1 MLKLILG
8 RQKSGKTKFCLDMAE
23 KCVKNGK
30 KIIMLVPEQYS
41 FECQR
46 HLLCSLGAKISNNID
61 ILSFTGLCNAIQTQ
75 IGGIAGLNIDDGTR
89 YILVG
94 QAIASAKSELQ
105 LYGKYCN
112 SQAFI
117 RGILSVIT
125 ELKQSKI
132 SPDLLKNLSE
142 KADSENFKRK
152 LLDIANILEKYNA
165 LVETKFIDPLDLI
178 ENTVSRMSDNSFFK
192 GKTVIFDEFKGFTEA
207 QFLMIQRIISGADNV
222 YVTLCCDGNDYDFN
236 SNIFN
241 NGETDVFRN
250 ITKTAERLMSIAKH
264 HLVAVEKP
272 LILDNF
278 DGISEDLIALDSLLC
293 MRSNKKYEGVV
304 KNISV
309 ISADSIHDEID
320 FCMSTIRKMVRTD
333 GYRYKD
339 FTIIART
346 DSIYQGVIDEI
357 SEIYNIPC
365 YIDKRVPASV
375 LPLSNFV
382 LSAINAALSFDTEDI
397 LRMSKT
403 GLAGLSVEEIT
414 KIENYAFIWSIDG
427 LKKWSDAWTMNC
439 NGLSSGDI
447 SEEKRFQIEEET
459 KSVDSLREKLITP
472 LKKLRH
478 NLNGNAEKMCKALFE
493 LFRDYSTVSLLKE
506 YTLKLE
512 ENGQL
517 NEAEYQRAG
526 YEVLIKAFD
535 KIVEAVGDRNLEPKE
550 FAEILSSVIGFE
562 TVGEIPQNDDQVIF
576 GTADRIKPLR
586 PKVVFVVGINQDIF
600 PKMIDDSGLLNQYER
615 SMINRLGSTIIHN
628 NCRICLS
635 DHSLSDCIDEMFLFY
650 SACTYASDK
659 VFLSYS
665 AKTLSGS
672 SCEPSIEIE
681 AIKNAFPKIEVLHY
695 SNQAKLSN
703 IETKESAFK
712 KLAENYSEN
721 SEIVNTLKGYFSAD
735 EDFKGRIEAIENYR
749 LKKDPKISEQSA
761 LGLYGNNIYLSAS
774 KIDSFADCRFL
785 YFCRYGLKLQK
796 LQKVEFNP
804 LTRGNIVHYCLEKFV
819 MAHLNGFHNLDEDY
833 DIASEVNGYCDDY
846 INKTVV
852 DNDALDDKFKYMTA
866 IAKETS
872 IILSKALAKEFK
884 QGEFQPKFCEL
895 KIGPDESVKGIQVQT
910 DNGRSIMLTGLIDR
924 VDTNNDGK
932 VRVVDYKTGKKG
944 LSFSISELLNNHNA
958 QMLLYLYSLIQ
969 NGKAVINADTP
980 AGVLYFPAMRQAGD
994 KAQDYVKMS
1003 GIVLNDADTL
1013 QQMEKD
1019 LQGKIIPV
1027 GRYKNGSYT
1036 SDQPLVSKE
1045 DFDNLFKYLEI
1056 MLQRI
1061 GSSITNGNITPNPLK
1076 DLKDSGKIACR
1087 FCDFRSVCRIK
1098 KGEYEVIKKE
1108 CSNSE
1113 ALQEIKEELKQQN
1126 GY

>member
-8 RQKSGKTKFCLDMAE
+8 RNKTGKTKFCLDMAE
-23 KCVKNGK
+23 KCVNNGK
-30 KIIMLVPEQYS
+30 NVIMLVPEQYS

-46 HLLCSLGAKISNNID
+46 HLLCSLGPKISNKID

-94 QAIASAKSELQ
+94 QAIASAKNELQ

-117 RGILSVIT
+117 REILSVIT

-132 SPDLLKNLSE
+132 SPEILRNLSE
-142 KADSENFKRK
+142 NADSENLKKK
-152 LLDIANILEKYNA
+152 LLDISNILEKYDA
-165 LVETKFIDPLDLI
+165 LVKTKFIDPLDLI
-178 ENTVSRMSDNSFFK
+178 ENTVNRMSDNSFFK

-207 QFLMIQRIISGADNV
+207 QFLMIHRIISGADNV
-222 YVTLCCDGNDYDFN
+222 YVTLCCDGNDYIIDN
-236 SNIFN
+236 NIFTN
-241 NGETDVFRN
+241 CETDVFYN
-250 ITKTAERLMSIAKH
+250 ITKTADRLMSIAKQ
-264 HLVAVEKP
+264 HLVTVEKP
-272 LILDNF
+272 LVLNNF
-278 DGISEDLIALDSLLC
+278 YGISEDLIALDKLLC
-293 MRSNKKYEGVV
+293 RRSDETYCGNVN
-304 KNISV
+304 NISV
-309 ISADSIHDEID
+309 ISADSVYDEID
-320 FCMSTIRKMVRTD
+320 FCMSTIRKMVRVD

-339 FTIIART
+339 FTIISRS
-346 DSIYQGVIDEI
+346 DSVYQGVINEI

-365 YIDKRVPASV
+365 YIDKRISASV

-397 LRMSKT
+397 LRMAKT
-403 GLAGLSVEEIT
+403 GLAGLSVEEIA

-427 LKKWSDAWTMNC
+427 LKKWSDTWTMSC

-447 SEEKRFQIEEET
+447 SDGKRVQIEEET
-459 KSVDSLREKLITP
+459 KATNALREKLIAP
-472 LKKLRH
+472 LIKLRF
-478 NLNGNAEKMCKALFE
+478 NLNGNAETMCKALFE
-493 LFRDYSTVSLLKE
+493 LFKDYSTVSLLKD

-512 ENGQL
+512 QNGQL

-550 FAEILSSVIGFE
+550 FSEILASVIGFE

-586 PKVVFVVGINQDIF
+586 PKVVFVVGVNQDIF
-600 PKMIDDSGLLNQYER
+600 PQMIDDSGLLSQYER
-615 SMINRLGSTIIHN
+615 SMINKLGSEIN
-628 NCRICLS
+628 NNFRVCLS
-635 DHSLSDCIDEMFLFY
+635 DHSLSDCIDESFLFY

-665 AKTLSGS
+665 AKNLSGG

-681 AIKNAFPKIEVLHY
+681 TIKNAFPKIEVLHY
-695 SNQAKLSN
+695 SREAKLHN

-712 KLAENYSEN
+712 KLAENYCEN

-735 EDFKGRIEAIENYR
+735 EDFKGRIEAIDNYR

-761 LGLYGNNIYLSAS
+761 LKLYGDKIYLSAS
-774 KIDSFADCRFL
+774 KIDSFADCRFM
-785 YFCRYGLKLQK
+785 YFCKFGLELQK

-819 MAHLNGFHNLDEDY
+819 SSHINEFQSLDDDF
-833 DIASEVNGYCDDY
+833 DIASEVSGYCDDY
-846 INKTVV
+846 INNTVA
-852 DNDALDDKFKYMTA
+852 DIDALDDKFKYM
-866 IAKETS
+866 ISVAKETS

-895 KIGPDESVKGIQVQT
+895 KIGPKESVKGIEVKT
-910 DNGRSIMLTGLIDR
+910 DNGQTVTLTGYIDR
-924 VDTNNDGK
+924 VDTNNHGK

-944 LSFSISELLNNHNA
+944 LSFSISELLNSHNA

-969 NGKAVINADTP
+969 NGKALINADTP
-980 AGVLYFPAMRQAGD
+980 AGVLYFPAMRQASD
-994 KAQDYVKMS
+994 KAQEYVKMS
-1003 GIVLNDADTL
+1003 GIVLNDTDTL
-1013 QQMEKD
+1013 KQMEKS
-1019 LQGKIIPV
+1019 LKGKIIPV
-1027 GRYKNGSYT
+1027 GMYNNGHYT
-1036 SDQPLVSKE
+1036 SEQPLVSNE
-1045 DFDNLFKYLEI
+1045 DFENLFKYLEI

-1076 DLKDSGKIACR
+1076 DEKDTEKIACK
-1087 FCDFRSVCRIK
+1087 FCDFSSVCRK
-1098 KGEYEVIKKE
+1098 NKGENEVIKKE

-1113 ALQEIKEELKQQN
+1113 ALEAIREELTHRN
-1126 GY
+1126 GN